1 MLVDRLIPLPVA
13 WRSIG
18 ILIDTR
24 RVARSFSPVADRI
37 EAVVS
42 NLRSW
47 RVP

>member
-1 MLVDRLIPLPVA
+1 MRMLVDRLIPLA
-13 WRSIG
+13 RR
-18 ILIDTR
+18 LIDTR
-24 RVARSFSPVADRI
+24 PVARSFSPVADRI